1 MTVGEEV
8 EEPLFEEQY
17 GMRAPEDKAETSE
30 REAIQATINTKEWE
44 LEVEKAAPR
53 LRNPSNVSPS
63 PPPPPLS
70 FHPLLL
76 SFPLSSRLIV
86 SSIDTSVYYI
96 GCL

>member
-53 LRNPSNVSPS
+53 LRNPSNVSPPP
-63 PPPPPLS
+63 PPPPPLLPPS
-70 FHPLLL
+70 PSLLPPLL
-76 SFPLSSRLIV
+76 SF
-86 SSIDTSVYYI
+86 D
-96 GCL
+96 CFFD